1 MRFENLGFL
10 GIAKRAIALVCGET
24 AVENSL
30 ARGKAKILLIA
41 ENASERTTGRF
52 EYLAEQFGIKVL
64 HVPTKEEVGEALGV
78 RPVAVMA
85 ITDGNFAR
93 GFIKSCKE
101 DVSEENG
108 ESSAHRKDTGVKR
121 IGESE
126 SI

>member
-1 MRFENLGFL
+1 MQ
-10 GIAKRAIALVCGET
+10 
-24 AVENSL
+24 NSL
-30 ARGKAKILLIA
+30 ESKCFMFPQRKKWVKL
-41 ENASERTTGRF
+41 SE
-52 EYLAEQFGIKVL
+52 
-64 HVPTKEEVGEALGV
+64 V

>member
-1 MRFENLGFL
+1 VRFENLGFL
-10 GIAKRAIALVCGET
+10 GIAKRANALVCGET

-30 ARGKAKILLIA
+30 SRGKVKILLIA

-52 EYLAEQFGIKVL
+52 KYLAEQFGIKVL
-64 HVPTKEEVGEALGV
+64 RVPTKEEIGEALGLK
-78 RPVAVMA
+78 PVAVMA

-101 DVSEENG
+101 DILDDDS
-108 ESSAHRKDTGVKR
+108 SKSAHRKDAGVKC
-121 IGESE
+121 IGKSE